1 MEDNKSF
8 TSLAEMGTIMDTIS
22 KTPKDFE
29 NNKEALDAAIDN
41 KKMMEAIAK
50 YKAAHTTLV
59 KENDIKRNDPCP
71 CGSGKKY
78 KNCCLNTGKYNRL
91 VPKK

>member
-1 MEDNKSF
+1 MEDNKGF
-8 TSLAEMGTIMDTIS
+8 TSLAEMGTIMDAVS
-22 KTPKDFE
+22 KAPENFE
-29 NNKEALDAAIDN
+29 NNKEALNAAVDN

-59 KENDIKRNDPCP
+59 KESNINRNDPCP

-78 KNCCLNTGKYNRL
+78 KNCCINTGNYNKL